1 MNSYGIT
8 LDLKVKLLNVSKC
21 ELDSSWNYLD
31 LVSHFPRIY
40 LIESGEGYIYPNN
53 KKIKLE
59 PGFLYLI
66 PSNIPCSYTCPE
78 SLIQHYLH
86 FMPELTD
93 QLNIFDIYP
102 YHFKVEACKNDFRLF
117 DRLIEINPEAALRV
131 SDPAVYHNKS
141 WVNSTSNNSS
151 FSQHIE
157 TNGLIL
163 QLFSR
168 FLKNDAPGNAFN
180 TKPVSRFREVQTFI
194 RNNIDKN
201 ISINELAAQFQMS
214 ADHFTRAF
222 KKETGTKPL
231 EYINQK
237 RIEKAKLLLVVS
249 SLSVN
254 EILVKTGF
262 NSASYFIRI
271 FKTTAGLTPLEYRK
285 FHHLLHRKFYSNE
298 PKRSFSIEKNDEIG

>member
-1 MNSYGIT
+1 MNSFGIPF
-8 LDLKVKLLNVSKC
+8 DLKVKLLNVAKC
-21 ELDSSWNYLD
+21 ELDSSWNYVD

-53 KKIKLE
+53 TEIKLE

-66 PSNIPCSYTCPE
+66 PGNIPCSYACPA
-78 SLIQHYLH
+78 SLIQYYLH
-86 FMPELTD
+86 FMPELAD

-102 YHFKVEACKNDFRLF
+102 YEYKAAAHKNDFRLF

-131 SDPAVYHNKS
+131 SDPAIYQVKN
-141 WVNSTSNNSS
+141 WVNSPGDNSS
-151 FSQHIE
+151 ISQHVE
-157 TNGLIL
+157 TNGIIF
-163 QLFSR
+163 QLLSR
-168 FLKNDAPGNAFN
+168 FLHTDTPANSFTTNAA
-180 TKPVSRFREVQTFI
+180 SRFREVQAFI
-194 RNNIDKN
+194 RNNIDKT
-201 ISINELAAQFQMS
+201 ISINELAAQVQMS

-237 RIEKAKLLLVVS
+237 RIEKAKLLMVVS

-254 EILVKTGF
+254 EILAKTGF

-271 FKTTAGLTPLEYRK
+271 FKTATGLTPLEYRK
-285 FHHLLHRKFYSNE
+285 FHAVLHAKFYSND
-298 PKRSFSIEKNDEIG
+298 PRKQPDE